1 MIDLSIKNEFSS
13 LKSVILG
20 LGKSMGSKPK
30 IEEAIDPKSISSL
43 KHGVYP
49 LEKDIVFALNQFK
62 NILLKH
68 GVEVFRPTEIP
79 DCNQVFT
86 RDIAF
91 VLFDK
96 IIIPNIINER
106 STEQEGLKDVISLI
120 DSKKILRTPSD
131 VHIEGGDVIVHN
143 DFVFVG
149 YSEKKDF
156 SKYKVARTN
165 SESLNFLKNHFP
177 DKEIIGLELLKSDV
191 NIFEGALHLDCCLQP
206 LGKENILICFDI
218 LKNEES
224 KLLLRNIFKSYNIIE
239 LNLQQMSNL
248 NSNLFSISS
257 NVIVSDVSFSYVNSK
272 LESSGFI
279 VEKIDYSEISKMGGL
294 FRCSTMPLIRK

>member
-13 LKSVILG
+13 LKSVVLG
-20 LGKSMGSKPK
+20 LGKSIGSKPK
-30 IEEAIDPKSISSL
+30 IKEAIDPKSISSL
-43 KHGVYP
+43 KNGVYP
-49 LEKDIVFALNQFK
+49 LEKDIIFALNQFK
-62 NILLKH
+62 NILLKY
-68 GVEVFRPTEIP
+68 GVEVFRPTEIT

-106 STEQEGLKDVISLI
+106 STEQEGLRHIISLI
-120 DSKKILRTPSD
+120 ESKKILRTPSD

-156 SKYKVARTN
+156 SKYKVSRTN
-165 SESLNFLKNHFP
+165 SESLNFLQHHFP
-177 DKEIIGLELLKSDV
+177 NKEIIGLELLKSDV
-191 NIFEGALHLDCCLQP
+191 SVFEGALHLDCCLQP

>member
-13 LKSVILG
+13 LKSVVLG
-20 LGKSMGSKPK
+20 LGKSMGSNPK

-43 KHGVYP
+43 KNGVYP
-49 LEKDIVFALNQFK
+49 LEKDIIFALNQFK
-62 NILLKH
+62 NILLKY
-68 GVEVFRPTEIP
+68 GVEVFRPTEIT
-79 DCNQVFT
+79 DCNQVFA

-106 STEQEGLKDVISLI
+106 STEQEGLRHIISLI
-120 DSKKILRTPSD
+120 ESKKILRTPSD

-156 SKYKVARTN
+156 SKYKVSRTN
-165 SESLNFLKNHFP
+165 SESLNFLQHHFP
-177 DKEIIGLELLKSDV
+177 NKEIIGLELLKSDV
-191 NIFEGALHLDCCLQP
+191 SVFEGALHLDCCLQP

>member
-13 LKSVILG
+13 LKSVVLG
-20 LGKSMGSKPK
+20 LGESIGSQPK

-49 LEKDIVFALNQFK
+49 LEKDIIFALNQFK

-68 GVEVFRPTEIP
+68 GVEVLRPSEVQ

-106 STEQEGLKDVISLI
+106 LTEQKGLGDIISLI
-120 DSKKILRTPSD
+120 ESKNILHTPKG
-131 VHIEGGDVIVHN
+131 VHVEGGDVIVHN

-149 YSEKKDF
+149 YSEKQDF

-165 SESLNFLKNHFP
+165 YESLKFLQYHFP
-177 DKEIIGLELLKSDV
+177 NKEIIGLELLKSDV
-191 NIFEGALHLDCCLQP
+191 DILEGALHLDCCFQP
-206 LGKENILICFDI
+206 LGKENILICFDV
-218 LKNEES
+218 LKNKES
-224 KLLLRNIFKSYNIIE
+224 KLLLRDIFKSYNIIE
-239 LNLQQMSNL
+239 LNLKQMSNL

-272 LESSGFI
+272 LESLGFI

>member
-13 LKSVILG
+13 LKSVVLG
-20 LGKSMGSKPK
+20 LGKSMGSNPK

-43 KHGVYP
+43 KNGVYP

-62 NILLKH
+62 NILLKY
-68 GVEVFRPTEIP
+68 GVEVFRPTEIT
-79 DCNQVFT
+79 DCNQVFA

-106 STEQEGLKDVISLI
+106 STEQEGLRHIISLI
-120 DSKKILRTPSD
+120 ESKKILRTPSD

-156 SKYKVARTN
+156 SKYKVSRTN
-165 SESLNFLKNHFP
+165 SESLNFLKHHFP
-177 DKEIIGLELLKSDV
+177 NKEIIGLELLKSDV
-191 NIFEGALHLDCCLQP
+191 SVFEGALHLDCCLQP

-257 NVIVSDVSFSYVNSK
+257 NVIVSDLSFSYVNSK

>member
-13 LKSVILG
+13 LKSVVLG
-20 LGKSMGSKPK
+20 LGKSIGSKPK
-30 IEEAIDPKSISSL
+30 IKEAIDPKSISSL
-43 KHGVYP
+43 KNGVYP

-62 NILLKH
+62 NILLKY
-68 GVEVFRPTEIP
+68 GVEVFRPTEIK

-106 STEQEGLKDVISLI
+106 STEQEGLRHIISLI
-120 DSKKILRTPSD
+120 ESKKILRTPSD

-156 SKYKVARTN
+156 SKYKVSRTN
-165 SESLNFLKNHFP
+165 SESLNFLKHHFP
-177 DKEIIGLELLKSDV
+177 NKEIIGLELLKSDV
-191 NIFEGALHLDCCLQP
+191 SVFEGALHLDCCLQP

>member
-13 LKSVILG
+13 LKSVVLG
-20 LGKSMGSKPK
+20 LGKSIGSKPK
-30 IEEAIDPKSISSL
+30 IKEAIDPKSISSL
-43 KHGVYP
+43 KNGVYP

-62 NILLKH
+62 NILLKY
-68 GVEVFRPTEIP
+68 GVEVFRPTEIT

-106 STEQEGLKDVISLI
+106 SNEQEGLRHIISLI
-120 DSKKILRTPSD
+120 ESKKILRTPSD

-156 SKYKVARTN
+156 SKYKVSRTN
-165 SESLNFLKNHFP
+165 SESLKFLKHHFP
-177 DKEIIGLELLKSDV
+177 NKEIIGLELLKSDV
-191 NIFEGALHLDCCLQP
+191 SVFEGALHLDCCLQP

>member
-13 LKSVILG
+13 LKSVVLG
-20 LGKSMGSKPK
+20 LGKSIGSKPK
-30 IEEAIDPKSISSL
+30 IKEAIDPKSISSL
-43 KHGVYP
+43 KNGVYP

-62 NILLKH
+62 NILLKY
-68 GVEVFRPTEIP
+68 GVEVFRPTEIT

-106 STEQEGLKDVISLI
+106 STEQEGLRHIISLI
-120 DSKKILRTPSD
+120 ESKKILRTPSD

-156 SKYKVARTN
+156 SKYKVSRTN
-165 SESLNFLKNHFP
+165 SESLNFLKHHFP
-177 DKEIIGLELLKSDV
+177 NKEIIGLELLKSDV
-191 NIFEGALHLDCCLQP
+191 SVFEGALHLDCCLQP

-257 NVIVSDVSFSYVNSK
+257 NVIVSDLSFSYVNSK

>member
-13 LKSVILG
+13 LKSVVLG
-20 LGKSMGSKPK
+20 LGKSIGSKPK
-30 IEEAIDPKSISSL
+30 IKEAIDPKSISSL
-43 KHGVYP
+43 KNGVYP

-62 NILLKH
+62 NILLKY
-68 GVEVFRPTEIP
+68 GVEVFRPTEIT

-106 STEQEGLKDVISLI
+106 STEQEGLRHIISLI
-120 DSKKILRTPSD
+120 ESKKILRTPSD

-156 SKYKVARTN
+156 SKYKVSRTN
-165 SESLNFLKNHFP
+165 SESLKFLKHHFP
-177 DKEIIGLELLKSDV
+177 NKEIIGLELLKSDV
-191 NIFEGALHLDCCLQP
+191 SVFEGALHLDCCLQP

-257 NVIVSDVSFSYVNSK
+257 NVIVLLELSLEVSF
-272 LESSGFI
+272 
-279 VEKIDYSEISKMGGL
+279 L
-294 FRCSTMPLIRK
+294 F

>member
-13 LKSVILG
+13 LKSVVLG
-20 LGKSMGSKPK
+20 LGESIGSKPK

-49 LEKDIVFALNQFK
+49 LEKDIIFALNQFE

-68 GVEVFRPTEIP
+68 GVEVLRPSEVL

-106 STEQEGLKDVISLI
+106 LNEQKGLRDIISLI
-120 DSKKILRTPSD
+120 ESKNILHTPKG
-131 VHIEGGDVIVHN
+131 VHVEGGDVIVHN

-156 SKYKVARTN
+156 SNYKVARTN
-165 SESLNFLKNHFP
+165 SESLKFLQYHFP
-177 DKEIIGLELLKSDV
+177 NKEIIGLELLKSDV
-191 NIFEGALHLDCCLQP
+191 DIFEGALHLDCCFQP
-206 LGKENILICFDI
+206 LGKENILICFDV
-218 LKNEES
+218 LKNKES
-224 KLLLRNIFKSYNIIE
+224 KLLLRDIFKSYNIIE
-239 LNLQQMSNL
+239 LNLKQMSNL

-272 LESSGFI
+272 LESLGFI